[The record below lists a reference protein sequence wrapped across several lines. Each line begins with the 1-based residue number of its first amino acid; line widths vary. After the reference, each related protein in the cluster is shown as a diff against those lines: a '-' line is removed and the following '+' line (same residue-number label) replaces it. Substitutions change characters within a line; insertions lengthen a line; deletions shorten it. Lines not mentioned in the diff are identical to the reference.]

1 MGRNLY
7 ARLVAYKAAG
17 DRIGVL
23 PQPSSWQALVE
34 FDESGSLTFDYAAGA
49 VGGDITT
56 RALTAGTEIAVE
68 VSDGGEWVEPPSMRY
83 LVIKREGDQTDPTGT
98 VTFTCVSYGWLL
110 NKIRNLNTDAVQ
122 TDGDN
127 KGKRPFLSANAGT
140 IIKTLLQENSERGGA
155 AANIDASFDTGKDSS
170 GTAWRRAQTL
180 YYSIGITLKTA
191 MDSMV
196 QGAVIDW
203 DTQGRTLRV
212 WNADSTHRS
221 RDLSREVIVQL
232 ARDVTSGPFEE
243 TIEDTASHI
252 LVTGDNGLV
261 FTEDNP
267 ATPAPWGKWE
277 SYVSQGGVSDEGTAK
292 AFMQATL
299 EQASRVRGSY
309 TRGLLVS
316 DANHLPFID
325 YQPGDWI
332 TAPTVNHGEKVRV
345 RQLKLNL
352 DNTNGAQK
360 ITCSVTLNDALT
372 DPDVRQNKKLNGISG
387 GAALAGSES
396 SRPAPAQ
403 DHRTPKAPDG
413 LVVSSDAYVDDQG
426 NALGV
431 VYARWGE
438 VTQATDDT
446 AIDIDT
452 YRVEWRYGDEADH
465 WRFAGLTE
473 EETISWG
480 GVDCGRMVVVRV
492 RAIPTYSDKPGE
504 WSGTVSVTVESDV
517 TPPSVPSMPLLES
530 ELGVVRVRSDGL
542 NSVGGGFEP
551 DTAYLAV
558 GRSVSNGNW
567 TGVGRIPVGGM
578 WTDIG
583 LSMGQTYWY
592 ALRAVDRSGNASGW
606 SQGASVRVASAVT
619 QAELDGLADQ
629 VADAVDA
636 VGEQQQVISQ
646 VQTDLDAA
654 KEQITANKTLADTGI
669 EQARQAAQAAAQ
681 AAASAQTTADGR
693 NRIFHDWRDPT
704 LSGVKPVVG
713 DLWYRYQQYW
723 TTSQGE
729 PDNSPSL
736 CANFYTYP
744 QGEPDNSPSVLVPL
758 ASEIVEVLVWDG
770 DSWNTFTLVASDVIA
785 SGSVSAELVDAE
797 FFHGRTI
804 VGGTYTTEGENV
816 VINDTGILFQD
827 DAKTPKLS
835 FAKDSSGKWV
845 LTVRD
850 GIQSGG
856 TITGSSLQGVTVTG
870 SIVQTSATANR
881 GVKLTTAGLAA
892 YDQSGSAKTVIDAT
906 TGRIT
911 TDGAVISN
919 GGLTSPTVNGGV
931 ITGALFRSSE
941 SAYPRFELSGTDLDM
956 WDSAKN
962 HTVHLDGD
970 GETSWLTG
978 TFQTAVSGKRVLID
992 SDFHTSSVGDPDNT
1006 QTGVGIQFIPDGA
1019 YARAPYIGTE
1029 FEDSDRG
1036 LVSTICL
1043 NGGMRTDGSGG
1054 AGTGFGAFM
1063 RLGQYRN
1070 NGMESAE
1077 FRVTTKTDYLEQSAD
1092 ASRREWYTAIEAHNR
1107 SGNGSYAQ
1115 MLAHRTGGRYARTY
1129 SWANDSNNS
1138 GRTYA
1143 GIEASD
1149 TNGSVGVQACID
1161 TGYLHLGGYLGGLTG
1176 RATIQALNWR
1186 WGNGMGSG
1194 QTAGPSTY
1202 TFGNPAKY
1210 GAYNGVA
1217 NADVPFGSIFAHVCN
1232 TGSASQ
1238 GQVMGFNAGTANYTG
1253 DVYCSVVSW
1262 LRA

>member
-1 MGRNLY
+1 MGRSLHIRLHAY
-7 ARLVAYKAAG
+7 APDGTSLGMLPRPLGVDADFQHNDAGTLKVTYSRL
-17 DRIGVL
+17 
-23 PQPSSWQALVE
+23 ALG
-34 FDESGSLTFDYAAGA
+34 GSILQRGLEQGLA
-49 VGGDITT
+49 VGF
-56 RALTAGTEIAVE
+56 E
-68 VSDGGEWVEPPSMRY
+68 VSDGGEWTEPYNARFVLTSRSRDA
-83 LVIKREGDQTDPTGT
+83 KDRSDT
-98 VTFTCVSYGWLL
+98 VTLNLMTYAWLL
-110 NKIRNLNTDAVQ
+110 KKALLIDTSKLLA
-122 TDGDN
+122 DGDN
-127 KGKRPFLSANAGT
+127 KGKRPFYSANPGT
-140 IIKTLLQENSERGGA
+140 IVKTMLDENRERGGVA
-155 AANIDASFDTGKDSS
+155 QYVTAGFDTGKDSS
-170 GTAWRRAQTL
+170 GAAWSNVMTL
-180 YYSIGITLKTA
+180 YYDPGIDCFTA
-191 MDSMV
+191 LSNLAANGV
-196 QGAVIDW
+196 CDW
-203 DTQGRTLRV
+203 RTQGMTLNM
-212 WNADSTHRS
+212 WNADSAALC
-221 RDLSREVIVQL
+221 RDLSESIIIPL
-232 ARDVTSGPFEE
+232 ATQALESPEEE
-243 TIEDTASHI
+243 TIEDLASHI
-252 LVTGDNGLV
+252 LVMGDGID
-261 FTEDNP
+261 FTQDNNAAP
-267 ATPAPWGKWE
+267 TPWGKWE
-277 SYVSQGGVSDEGTAK
+277 LYSSQGGVSDEGTARLL
-292 AFMQATL
+292 MQSQL
-299 EQASRVRGSY
+299 GQAARVRGQY
-309 TRGLLVS
+309 TRSVLVTDV
-316 DANHLPFID
+316 DALPLID
-325 YQPGDWI
+325 YAPGDWI
-332 TAPTVNHGEKVRV
+332 TAPTVSHGEKVRV
-345 RQLKLNL
+345 QRVTISLSNQGLKAALILNDRLYDAQTRQAKRIQGI
-352 DNTNGAQK
+352 TGGAVAGGAQ
-360 ITCSVTLNDALT
+360 
-372 DPDVRQNKKLNGISG
+372 G
-387 GAALAGSES
+387 G
-396 SRPAPAQ
+396 RPAPAQ
-403 DHRTPKAPDG
+403 DHRVPKAPEG
-413 LVVSSDAYVDDQG
+413 LVLSSDAYVDDQG

-438 VTQATDDT
+438 VTQATDGT
-446 AIDIDT
+446 AIDIDS

-465 WRFAGLTE
+465 WRFAGLTVD
-473 EETISWG
+473 ETISWG
-480 GVDCGRMVVVRV
+480 GVDCGRAVVVRV

-517 TPPSVPSMPLLES
+517 TPPSIPSMPVLES

-542 NSVGGGFEP
+542 NHVGGGFEP

-558 GRSVSNGNW
+558 GRSASNGNW
-567 TGVGRIPVGGM
+567 TGVGRIPVCGM

-619 QAELDGLADQ
+619 QDELDGLADR
-629 VADAVDA
+629 VTDAVDA
-636 VGEQQQVISQ
+636 VGEQQKVVSQ
-646 VQTDLDAA
+646 VQTDLNAA
-654 KEQITANKTLADTGI
+654 KQQITANKTLADTGI
-669 EQARQAAQAAAQ
+669 EQAKQAAQAAAQ

-693 NRIFHDWRDPT
+693 NRIFHDWQDPT
-704 LSGVKPVVG
+704 VSDPSLKPVVG
-713 DLWYRYQQYW
+713 DLWYRYQRFW

-736 CANFYTYP
+736 CANFYTYA

-758 ASEIVEVLVWDG
+758 ESEIVEVLVWDG

-816 VINDTGILFQD
+816 VINDNGILFQD

-835 FAKDSSGKWV
+835 FARDSTGKWV

-856 TITGSSLQGVTVTG
+856 TITGSSLEGVTVTG
-870 SIVQTSATANR
+870 STVQTSGEDRR
-881 GVKLTTAGLAA
+881 GVKITDAGLAA
-892 YDQSGSAKTVIDAT
+892 YDGAGAANTVIDAT

-911 TDGAVISN
+911 MNGALISQ
-919 GGLTSPTVNGGV
+919 GGIVSPTITGGV

-941 SAYPRFELSGTDLDM
+941 SDYPRFELSGTDLDM
-956 WDSAKN
+956 WDSARN

-992 SDFHTSSVGDPDNT
+992 PDFHTSIVGDPDNT
-1006 QTGVGIQFIPDGA
+1006 QTGVGIKFVPDGA

-1036 LVSTICL
+1036 LISTICL

-1054 AGTGFGAFM
+1054 ANTGFGSFM

-1070 NGMESAE
+1070 GGTESAE
-1077 FRVTTKTDYLEQSAD
+1077 IYATTKADYLEQSAD
-1092 ASRREWYTAIEAHNR
+1092 TSRREWYTALRMHNR

-1115 MLAHRTGGRYARTY
+1115 LYAHKPGSRYANVY
-1129 SWANDSNNS
+1129 AWANDSNNS

-1143 GIEASD
+1143 GIEAHD
-1149 TNGSVGVQACID
+1149 PNGEVGIQACVD
-1161 TGYLHLGGYLGGLTG
+1161 TGYLHLGGYLGGFTG
-1176 RATIQALNWR
+1176 RATVQALNWR
-1186 WGNGMGSG
+1186 WGNGMGHG

-1232 TGSASQ
+1232 TGSASR

>member
-1 MGRNLY
+1 MGRSLHIRLHAY
-7 ARLVAYKAAG
+7 APDGTSLGMLPRPLGVDADFQHNDAGTLKVTYSRL
-17 DRIGVL
+17 
-23 PQPSSWQALVE
+23 ALG
-34 FDESGSLTFDYAAGA
+34 GSILQRGLEQGLA
-49 VGGDITT
+49 VGF
-56 RALTAGTEIAVE
+56 E
-68 VSDGGEWVEPPSMRY
+68 VSDGGEWTEPYNARFVLTSRSRDA
-83 LVIKREGDQTDPTGT
+83 KDRSDT
-98 VTFTCVSYGWLL
+98 VTLNLMTYAWLL
-110 NKIRNLNTDAVQ
+110 KKALLIDTSKLLA
-122 TDGDN
+122 DGDN
-127 KGKRPFLSANAGT
+127 KGKRPFYSANPGT
-140 IIKTLLQENSERGGA
+140 IVKTMLDENRERGGVA
-155 AANIDASFDTGKDSS
+155 QYVTAGFDTGKDSS
-170 GTAWRRAQTL
+170 GAAWSNVMTL
-180 YYSIGITLKTA
+180 YYDPGIDCFTA
-191 MDSMV
+191 LSNLAANGV
-196 QGAVIDW
+196 CDW
-203 DTQGRTLRV
+203 RTQGMTLNM
-212 WNADSTHRS
+212 WNADSTALC
-221 RDLSREVIVQL
+221 RDLSESIVIPL
-232 ARDVTSGPFEE
+232 ATQALESPEEE
-243 TIEDTASHI
+243 TIEDLASHI
-252 LVTGDNGLV
+252 LVMGDGID
-261 FTEDNP
+261 FTQDNNAAP
-267 ATPAPWGKWE
+267 TPWGKWE
-277 SYVSQGGVSDEGTAK
+277 LYSSQGGVSDEGTARLL
-292 AFMQATL
+292 MQSQL
-299 EQASRVRGSY
+299 DQAARVRGQY
-309 TRGLLVS
+309 TRSVLVTDV
-316 DANHLPFID
+316 DALPLID
-325 YQPGDWI
+325 YAPGDWI
-332 TAPTVNHGEKVRV
+332 TAPTVSHGEKVRV
-345 RQLKLNL
+345 QRVTISLSNQGLKAALILNDRLYDAQTRQAKRIQGI
-352 DNTNGAQK
+352 TGGAVAGGAQ
-360 ITCSVTLNDALT
+360 
-372 DPDVRQNKKLNGISG
+372 G
-387 GAALAGSES
+387 G
-396 SRPAPAQ
+396 RPAPAQ
-403 DHRTPKAPDG
+403 DHRVPKAPEG
-413 LVVSSDAYVDDQG
+413 LVLASDAYVDDQG

-438 VTQATDDT
+438 VTQATDGT
-446 AIDIDT
+446 AIDIDS

-465 WRFAGLTE
+465 WRFAGLTDG
-473 EETISWG
+473 ETLSWG
-480 GVDCGRMVVVRV
+480 GVDCGRTVVVRV

-517 TPPSVPSMPLLES
+517 TPPSVPSMPVLES

-542 NSVGGGFEP
+542 NHVGGGFEP

-558 GRSVSNGNW
+558 GRSASNGNW

-606 SQGASVRVASAVT
+606 SHGASIRVASAVT
-619 QAELDGLADQ
+619 QDELDGLADR
-629 VADAVDA
+629 VTDAVDA
-636 VGEQQQVISQ
+636 VGEQQKVVSQ
-646 VQTDLDAA
+646 VQTDLNAA
-654 KEQITANKTLADTGI
+654 KQQITANKTLADTGI
-669 EQARQAAQAAAQ
+669 EQAKQAAQAAAQ

-704 LSGVKPVVG
+704 VSDPSLKPVVG
-713 DLWYRYQQYW
+713 DLWYRYQRFW

-736 CANFYTYP
+736 CANFYTYA

-758 ASEIVEVLVWDG
+758 ESEIVEVLVWDG
-770 DSWNTFTLVASDVIA
+770 DSWNPYTLVASDVIA

-835 FAKDSSGKWV
+835 FARDSTGKWV

-856 TITGSSLQGVTVTG
+856 TITGSSLEGVTVTG
-870 SIVQTSATANR
+870 STVQTSGEDRR
-881 GVKLTTAGLAA
+881 GVKITDAGLAA
-892 YDQSGSAKTVIDAT
+892 YDGAGAANTVIDAT

-911 TDGAVISN
+911 MNGALISQ
-919 GGLTSPTVNGGV
+919 GGIVSPTITGGV
-931 ITGALFRSSE
+931 INGALFRSSE
-941 SAYPRFELSGTDLDM
+941 SDYPRFELSGTDLDM
-956 WDSAKN
+956 WDSARN

-992 SDFHTSSVGDPDNT
+992 PDFHTSIVGNPDNT
-1006 QTGVGIQFIPDGA
+1006 QTGVGIKFVPDGA

-1036 LVSTICL
+1036 LISTICL

-1054 AGTGFGAFM
+1054 MNTGFGSFM
-1063 RLGQYRN
+1063 RLGQSRN
-1070 NGMESAE
+1070 GGTESAE
-1077 FRVTTKTDYLEQSAD
+1077 IYATTKTDYLEQSAD
-1092 ASRREWYTAIEAHNR
+1092 TSRREWYTALRMHNR

-1115 MLAHRTGGRYARTY
+1115 LYVHKPGSRYANVY
-1129 SWANDSNNS
+1129 AWANDSNNS

-1143 GIEASD
+1143 GITAHD
-1149 TNGSVGVQACID
+1149 PNGEVGIQACID
-1161 TGYLHLGGYLGGLTG
+1161 TGYLHLGGYLGGFTG
-1176 RATIQALNWR
+1176 RATVQALNWR
-1186 WGNGMGSG
+1186 WGNGMGHG

>member
-1 MGRNLY
+1 MGRSLHIRLHAY
-7 ARLVAYKAAG
+7 APDGTSLGMLPRPLGVDADFQHNDAGTLKVTYSRLA
-17 DRIGVL
+17 IGGTIL
-23 PQPSSWQALVE
+23 QRGLEQGL
-34 FDESGSLTFDYAAGA
+34 A
-49 VGGDITT
+49 VGF
-56 RALTAGTEIAVE
+56 E
-68 VSDGGEWVEPPSMRY
+68 VSDGGEWIEPYNARFVLTSRSRDA
-83 LVIKREGDQTDPTGT
+83 KDRSDT
-98 VTFTCVSYGWLL
+98 VTLNLMTYAWLL
-110 NKIRNLNTDAVQ
+110 KKALLIDTSKLLA
-122 TDGDN
+122 DGDN
-127 KGKRPFLSANAGT
+127 KGKRPFYSANPGT
-140 IIKTLLQENSERGGA
+140 IVKTMLDENRARGGVA
-155 AANIDASFDTGKDSS
+155 QYVTAGFDTGKDSS
-170 GTAWRRAQTL
+170 GAAWSNVMTL
-180 YYSIGITLKTA
+180 YYDPGVDCFTALSNLAANGVCDWRTRGMTLH
-191 MDSMV
+191 
-196 QGAVIDW
+196 
-203 DTQGRTLRV
+203 L
-212 WNADSTHRS
+212 WNADSAALCH
-221 RDLSREVIVQL
+221 DLSGGIVIPL
-232 ARDVTSGPFEE
+232 ATQALESPEEE
-243 TIEDTASHI
+243 TIEDLASHI
-252 LVTGDNGLV
+252 LVMGDGID
-261 FTEDNP
+261 FTQDNNAAP
-267 ATPAPWGKWE
+267 TPWGKWE
-277 SYVSQGGVSDEGTAK
+277 LYSSQGGVSDEGTARLL
-292 AFMQATL
+292 MQSQL
-299 EQASRVRGSY
+299 DQAARVRGQY
-309 TRGLLVS
+309 TRSVLVTDV
-316 DANHLPFID
+316 DALPLID
-325 YQPGDWI
+325 YAPGDWI
-332 TAPTVNHGEKVRV
+332 TAPTVSHGEKVRV
-345 RQLKLNL
+345 QRVTISLSNQGLKAALILNDRLYDAQTRQAKRIHGI
-352 DNTNGAQK
+352 TGGAVAGGAQ
-360 ITCSVTLNDALT
+360 
-372 DPDVRQNKKLNGISG
+372 G
-387 GAALAGSES
+387 G
-396 SRPAPAQ
+396 RPAPAQ
-403 DHRTPKAPDG
+403 DHRVPKAPEG
-413 LVVSSDAYVDDQG
+413 LVLASDAYVDDQG

-438 VTQATDDT
+438 VTQATDGT
-446 AIDIDT
+446 AIDIDS
-452 YRVEWRYGDEADH
+452 YRMEWRYGDEADH
-465 WRFAGLTE
+465 WRFAGLTVD
-473 EETISWG
+473 ETLSWG
-480 GVDCGRMVVVRV
+480 GVDCGRTVVVRV

-517 TPPSVPSMPLLES
+517 TPPSVPSMPVLES

-542 NSVGGGFEP
+542 NHVGGGFEP

-558 GRSVSNGNW
+558 GRSASNGNW

-606 SQGASVRVASAVT
+606 SQGASIRVASAVT
-619 QAELDGLADQ
+619 QDELDGLADR
-629 VADAVDA
+629 VTDAVDA
-636 VGEQQQVISQ
+636 VGEQQKVVSQ
-646 VQTDLDAA
+646 VQTDLNAA
-654 KEQITANKTLADTGI
+654 KQQITANKTLADTGI
-669 EQARQAAQAAAQ
+669 EQAKQAAQAAAQ

-704 LSGVKPVVG
+704 LSGAEPVVG
-713 DLWYRYQQYW
+713 DLWYRYQRFW

-736 CANFYTYP
+736 CANFYTYAR
-744 QGEPDNSPSVLVPL
+744 GEPDNSPSVLVPL
-758 ASEIVEVLVWDG
+758 ESEIVEVLVWDG

-816 VINDTGILFQD
+816 VINDNGILFQD

-835 FAKDSSGKWV
+835 FARDSSGKWV

-856 TITGSSLQGVTVTG
+856 TITGSSLEGVTVTG
-870 SIVQTSATANR
+870 STVQTSGEDRR
-881 GVKLTTAGLAA
+881 GVKITDAGLAA
-892 YDQSGSAKTVIDAT
+892 YDGAGAANTVIDAT

-911 TDGAVISN
+911 MNGALISQ
-919 GGLTSPTVNGGV
+919 GGIVSPTITGGV

-941 SAYPRFELSGTDLDM
+941 SDYPRFELSGTDLDM
-956 WDSAKN
+956 WDSARN

-992 SDFHTSSVGDPDNT
+992 PDFHTSIVGDPDNT
-1006 QTGVGIQFIPDGA
+1006 QTGVGIKFVPDGA

-1036 LVSTICL
+1036 LISTICL

-1054 AGTGFGAFM
+1054 ANTGFGSFM

-1070 NGMESAE
+1070 GGTESAE
-1077 FRVTTKTDYLEQSAD
+1077 IYATTKTDYLEQSAD
-1092 ASRREWYTAIEAHNR
+1092 TSRREWYTALRMHNR

-1115 MLAHRTGGRYARTY
+1115 LYAHKPGNRYANVY
-1129 SWANDSNNS
+1129 AWANDSNNS

-1149 TNGSVGVQACID
+1149 QNGSVGVQACID
-1161 TGYLHLGGYLGGLTG
+1161 TGYLHLGGYLGGFTG
-1176 RATIQALNWR
+1176 RATVQALNWR
-1186 WGNGMGSG
+1186 WGNGMGHG

-1232 TGSASQ
+1232 TCSASQ

>member
-7 ARLVAYKAAG
+7 ARLVAYEAAG

-56 RALTAGTEIAVE
+56 RALTDGTEIAVE
-68 VSDGGEWVEPPSMRY
+68 VSDGGEWTEPPSMRY
-83 LVIKREGDQTDPTGT
+83 LVIKREGDQTDTTGT

-110 NKIRNLNTDAVQ
+110 NKIRNLNTDAVE

-127 KGKRPFLSANAGT
+127 KGQRPFLSANAGT
-140 IIKTLLQENSERGGA
+140 IIRTFLQENSERGGA
-155 AANIDASFDTGKDSS
+155 AANIDAGFDTGKDSS
-170 GTAWRRAQTL
+170 GTAWSRVQTL
-180 YYSIGITLKTA
+180 YYSTGVTLKTA

-203 DTQGRTLRV
+203 DTDGRTLRV
-212 WNADSTHRS
+212 WNADNTKRS
-221 RDLSREVIVQL
+221 RDLSREVVVQL
-232 ARDVTSGPFEE
+232 ARDITSGPFEE

-267 ATPAPWGKWE
+267 ATPSPWGKWE

-292 AFMQATL
+292 AFMQSTL

-403 DHRTPKAPDG
+403 DHRVPKAPEG
-413 LVVSSDAYVDDQG
+413 LVLASDAYVDDQG

-438 VTQATDDT
+438 VTQATDGT
-446 AIDIDT
+446 AIDIDS

-465 WRFAGLTE
+465 WRFAGLTDG
-473 EETISWG
+473 ETLSWG
-480 GVDCGRMVVVRV
+480 GLDCGRAVVVRV

-517 TPPSVPSMPLLES
+517 TPPSVPSMPVLES

-542 NSVGGGFEP
+542 NNVGGGFEP

-558 GRSVSNGNW
+558 GRSASNGSW

-592 ALRAVDRSGNASGW
+592 ALRAVDRSGNASAW
-606 SQGASVRVASAVT
+606 SQGASIRVASAVT
-619 QAELDGLADQ
+619 QDELDGLADR
-629 VADAVDA
+629 VTDAVDA
-636 VGEQQQVISQ
+636 VGEQQKVVSQ
-646 VQTDLDAA
+646 VQTDLNAA
-654 KEQITANKTLADTGI
+654 KQQITDNKTLADTGI
-669 EQARQAAQAAAQ
+669 EQAKQAAQAAAQ

-693 NRIFHDWRDPT
+693 NRIFHDWQDPT
-704 LSGVKPVVG
+704 LSGAEPVVG
-713 DLWYRYQQYW
+713 DLWYRYQRFW
-723 TTSQGE
+723 TRAQGE

-736 CANFYTYP
+736 CANFYTYA

-758 ASEIVEVLVWDG
+758 ASEIVEVLMWDG
-770 DSWNTFTLVASDVIA
+770 DSWNPYTLVASDVIA

-827 DAKTPKLS
+827 DAKNPKLS
-835 FAKDSSGKWV
+835 FAKDGSGKWV

-856 TITGSSLQGVTVTG
+856 TITGSVLEGVTVTG
-870 SIVQTSATANR
+870 SIVQTSGKERR
-881 GVKLTTAGLAA
+881 GVKITDAGLAA
-892 YDQSGSAKTVIDAT
+892 YDGDGAANTVIDAT

-911 TDGAVISN
+911 MNGALISQ
-919 GGLTSPTVNGGV
+919 GGIVSPTITGGV

-941 SAYPRFELSGTDLDM
+941 SGYPRFELSGTDLDM
-956 WDSAKN
+956 WDSARN

-992 SDFHTSSVGDPDNT
+992 PDFHTSTVGDPDHT
-1006 QTGVGIQFIPDGA
+1006 QTGVGIKFVPDGA
-1019 YARAPYIGTE
+1019 YARAPYIGSE

-1036 LVSTICL
+1036 LISTICL

-1054 AGTGFGAFM
+1054 AGTGFGSFM
-1063 RLGQYRN
+1063 RMGQYRS
-1070 NGMESAE
+1070 GGTESAE
-1077 FRVTTKTDYLEQSAD
+1077 IYATTKTDYLAQSSD
-1092 ASRREWYTAIEAHNR
+1092 TSRREWYTELRMHNR
-1107 SGNGSYAQ
+1107 AGNGSYAG
-1115 MLAHRTGGRYARTY
+1115 LWSHKPGGISASLYG
-1129 SWANDSNNS
+1129 WANDSSND

-1149 TNGSVGVQACID
+1149 PNGTVGVQANISS
-1161 TGYLHLGGYLGGLTG
+1161 GYLYLGGYLGGFTG
-1176 RATIQALNWR
+1176 RGTFQKTQWR
-1186 WGNGMGSG
+1186 MRTGS
-1194 QTAGPSTY
+1194 TPHNYAGETTW
-1202 TFGNPAKY
+1202 TFGTPAKY
-1210 GAYNGVA
+1210 GTYVGVA
-1217 NADVPFGSIFAHVCN
+1217 SADTDWAGIIIHPCRTNSASGMSVKVFNADIDTTVDIYA
-1232 TGSASQ
+1232 A
-1238 GQVMGFNAGTANYTG
+1238 ALA
-1253 DVYCSVVSW
+1253 W
-1262 LRA
+1262 LKK